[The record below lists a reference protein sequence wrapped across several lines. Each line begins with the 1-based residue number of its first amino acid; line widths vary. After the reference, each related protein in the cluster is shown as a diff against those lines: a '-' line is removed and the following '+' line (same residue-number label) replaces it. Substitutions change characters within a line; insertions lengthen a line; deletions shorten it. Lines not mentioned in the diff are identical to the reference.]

1 MNCTVTTEIMRNMF
15 GADINEFETRISAA
29 PRGADGVLTLPFFN
43 GERTPDLPNAKGCIV
58 GLNSNNSK
66 PGNLLRSAVEG
77 ATFAL
82 RFGIDEL
89 AGLGVEATEI
99 VVTGGGM
106 KSAKWRQLV
115 ADICG
120 APVVVLKHE
129 EGAALGAA
137 LQALE
142 VLEPGSKIEQLV
154 DEHMKR
160 DEQRSCEPRPAAVG
174 FYKDAYRE
182 YQRAVTAIAGM
193 YA

>member
-1 MNCTVTTEIMRNMF
+1 
-15 GADINEFETRISAA
+15 
-29 PRGADGVLTLPFFN
+29 
-43 GERTPDLPNAKGCIV
+43 
-58 GLNSNNSK
+58 
-66 PGNLLRSAVEG
+66 VEG

-89 AGLGVEATEI
+89 ASLGVEATEF

-106 KSAKWRQLV
+106 KSPKWRQLV

-142 VLEPGSKIEQLV
+142 VLEPGSTIEELA
-154 DEHMKR
+154 DEHLQR
-160 DEQRSCEPRPAAVG
+160 DDQRSCEPRPAAVN
-174 FYKDAYRE
+174 FYKDAYKE
-182 YQRAVTAIAGM
+182 YQRAVTAAAGL